1 MNWIKQHG
9 WKALGVFLV
18 IHTLVEGFLGP
29 VPRLNILH
37 ETIRNLY
44 FHVTMWFAMMA
55 ILTVSLIKSL
65 SYLNQFNLEQDRWAA
80 ASAKVGILLGVLG
93 VITGSVWARFTWGDW
108 WANDPKLNGAAITLL
123 FYFAYQLLRSSIDD
137 EAKRARVS
145 AIYNIFAY
153 VMLVVFL
160 MIRPRMYPSLHPG
173 QSGHPGFNQYDLD
186 NNMRRVFY
194 PAIIGWILLA
204 WWMVTLEVRTRKAE
218 ATLI

>member
-1 MNWIKQHG
+1 
-9 WKALGVFLV
+9 
-18 IHTLVEGFLGP
+18 
-29 VPRLNILH
+29 
-37 ETIRNLY
+37 
-44 FHVTMWFAMMA
+44 MMA
-55 ILTVSLIKSL
+55 ILTVSVVKSL

-80 ASAKVGILLGVLG
+80 SSAKVGILLGVMG

-123 FYFAYQLLRSSIDD
+123 FYFAYQLLRGSIDD

-160 MIRPRMYPSLHPG
+160 MIMPRMYPSLHPG
-173 QSGHPGFNQYDLD
+173 QSGNPGFNQYDLD

-194 PAIIGWILLA
+194 PAILGWILLA

-218 ATLI
+218 ETLA

>member
-1 MNWIKQHG
+1 
-9 WKALGVFLV
+9 
-18 IHTLVEGFLGP
+18 
-29 VPRLNILH
+29 
-37 ETIRNLY
+37 
-44 FHVTMWFAMMA
+44 MMA

-160 MIRPRMYPSLHPG
+160 MIMPRMYPSLHPG
-173 QSGHPGFNQYDLD
+173 QSGNPGFNQYDLD

>member
-160 MIRPRMYPSLHPG
+160 MIMPRMYPSLHPG
-173 QSGHPGFNQYDLD
+173 QSGNPGFNQYDLD

>member
-65 SYLNQFNLEQDRWAA
+65 SYLSQFNLEQDRWAA

-160 MIRPRMYPSLHPG
+160 MIMPRMYPSLHPG
-173 QSGHPGFNQYDLD
+173 QSGNPGFNQYDLD

>member
-18 IHTLVEGFLGP
+18 LHTLVEGFLGP

-65 SYLNQFNLEQDRWAA
+65 SYLNHFDLEQDRWAA
-80 ASAKVGILLGVLG
+80 SSAKVGILLGVLG

-123 FYFAYQLLRSSIDD
+123 FYFAYQLLRGSIDD

-160 MIRPRMYPSLHPG
+160 MIMPRMYPSLHPG
-173 QSGHPGFNQYDLD
+173 QSGNPGFNQYDLD

-194 PAIIGWILLA
+194 PAILGWILLA

-218 ATLI
+218 ETLA